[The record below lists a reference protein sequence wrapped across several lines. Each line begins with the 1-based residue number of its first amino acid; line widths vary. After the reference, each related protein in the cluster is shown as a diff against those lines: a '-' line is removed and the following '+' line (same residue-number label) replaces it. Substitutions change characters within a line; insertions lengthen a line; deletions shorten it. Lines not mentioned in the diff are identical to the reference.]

1 MKIKLGIRGSTDAVN
16 AIIIKMDD
24 LMLVTAD
31 NIFLIG
37 EESRNKMGKN
47 IVALLESLSKEHEI
61 EIGETVAPMVESELN
76 LQEGTLNKFTN
87 KG

>member
-1 MKIKLGIRGSTDAVN
+1 MKIKLGVRGSSDSVN

-47 IVALLESLSKEHEI
+47 IVALLDSLSKEHEI
-61 EIGETVAPMVESELN
+61 EIGETIIPMIESELS
-76 LQEGTLNKFTN
+76 LKEGTLNKFIN
-87 KG
+87 KE

>member
-1 MKIKLGIRGSTDAVN
+1 MKIKLGIRGSSDAVN

-31 NIFLIG
+31 NIFLVG

-47 IVALLESLSKEHEI
+47 IVALLDSLSKEHEI
-61 EIGETVAPMVESELN
+61 EIGETVAPMIEFELN
-76 LQEGTLNKFTN
+76 LKKGTLNKFIN
-87 KG
+87 KE

>member
-1 MKIKLGIRGSTDAVN
+1 MKIKLGVRGNSDTVN

-37 EESRNKMGKN
+37 EESRSKMGKN
-47 IVALLESLSKEHEI
+47 IVALLDSLSKEHEI
-61 EIGETVAPMVESELN
+61 EIGETVIPMIESELS
-76 LQEGTLNKFTN
+76 LKEGTLNKFIN
-87 KG
+87 KE

>member
-1 MKIKLGIRGSTDAVN
+1 MKIKLGVRGNSDAVS

-24 LMLVTAD
+24 LTLVTAD

-47 IVALLESLSKEHEI
+47 IVALLDSLSKEHEI
-61 EIGETVAPMVESELN
+61 EIGETIIPMIEPELS
-76 LQEGTLNKFTN
+76 LKEGTLNKFIN
-87 KG
+87 KE

>member
-1 MKIKLGIRGSTDAVN
+1 MKIKLGVRGSSDSVN

-47 IVALLESLSKEHEI
+47 IVALLDSLSKEHEI
-61 EIGETVAPMVESELN
+61 EIGETVAPMIESELS
-76 LQEGTLNKFTN
+76 LKKGTLNKFIN
-87 KG
+87 KE

>member
-1 MKIKLGIRGSTDAVN
+1 MKIKLGVRGNSDAVN

-37 EESRNKMGKN
+37 EENRNKMGKN
-47 IVALLESLSKEHEI
+47 IVVLLDSLSKEHEI
-61 EIGETVAPMVESELN
+61 EIGETVAPMIESELN
-76 LQEGTLNKFTN
+76 LEKGTFNKFIGN
-87 KG
+87 K